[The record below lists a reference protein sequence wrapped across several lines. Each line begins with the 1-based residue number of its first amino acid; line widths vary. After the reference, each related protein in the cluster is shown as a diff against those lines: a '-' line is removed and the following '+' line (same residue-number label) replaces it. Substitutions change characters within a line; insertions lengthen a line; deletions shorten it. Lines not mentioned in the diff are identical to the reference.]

1 MNVFSC
7 GVSQSLQR
15 PVSGRS
21 FFLGYGG
28 RVRAATGVFVALF
41 LHVFSVGS
49 VQAAGAE
56 FNERYRLG
64 TGDVISIIVFG
75 EEDLSFEEVRLTDL
89 GTVPFPFLGEV
100 RANGRTV
107 AELEQLILES
117 LKGDYLIDPRVTV
130 RVTEY
135 RQVYISGEVKK
146 PGGYAY
152 VPGLTVNKAVTL
164 AGGLTDRASER
175 KMYIIRDGESAE
187 EPEKASM
194 DSKLNPGDTLKI
206 DESFF

>member
-1 MNVFSC
+1 MD
-7 GVSQSLQR
+7 GVVERRQR
-15 PVSGRS
+15 PFFGRC
-21 FFLGYGG
+21 
-28 RVRAATGVFVALF
+28 LF
-41 LHVFSVGS
+41 LLLASLWFAVAPA
-49 VQAAGAE
+49 QAQE

-75 EEDLSFEEVRLTDL
+75 EEDLSFEKVRLTDL

-100 RANGRTV
+100 LANGRTV
-107 AELEQLILES
+107 SELEALITRS
-117 LKGDYLIDPRVTV
+117 LKDDYLIDPRVTV

-135 RQVYISGEVKK
+135 RQIYINGEVKK
-146 PGGYAY
+146 PGGYPY
-152 VPGLTVNKAVTL
+152 VPGLTVNKAITL

-175 KMYIIRDGESAE
+175 KMYVVRDGQSSE

-194 DSKLNPGDTLKI
+194 DTKLSPGDTLKI